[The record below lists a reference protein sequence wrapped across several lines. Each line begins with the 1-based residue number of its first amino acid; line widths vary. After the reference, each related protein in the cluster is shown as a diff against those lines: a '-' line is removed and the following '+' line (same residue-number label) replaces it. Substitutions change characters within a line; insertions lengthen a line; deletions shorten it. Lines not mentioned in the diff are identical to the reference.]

1 MARPARPEPATVFL
15 GLEVSGLDAARID
28 EVLAR
33 PEFTGWTRE
42 QWCYE
47 IIQTALRY
55 YVGDRPG
62 ASPRQQPSS
71 RQPASRQP
79 ASRQASSRQ
88 ASPPPPPPPSPPPG
102 APAPRRRPPA
112 AGARAVRFLRRRA
125 GTSAGLPASGGRPG
139 LPAGHLRGVRRHLV
153 GLTAQCRSCAP
164 PPTDA
169 AAGACSWVTF
179 SG

>member
-88 ASPPPPPPPSPPPG
+88 ASPRPRRPPEPPPETRPPDAGPPPPEPEPSDSFAAEPEPVPACPHPADARDYQRGICAACG
-102 APAPRRRPPA
+102 AI
-112 AGARAVRFLRRRA
+112 LW
-125 GTSAGLPASGGRPG
+125 
-139 LPAGHLRGVRRHLV
+139 
-153 GLTAQCRSCAP
+153 
-164 PPTDA
+164 D
-169 AAGACSWVTF
+169 
-179 SG
+179 